1 MDETMSIT
9 STLWNESTG
18 HCDCCGRV
26 SKKIW
31 GDLSD
36 ATGTQAVYFVHWTVG
51 APEHCPNIDLVLGR
65 WGDGADPVDRDL
77 VSLAYRPGPDGGS
90 FMVIDGQGRPPDTR
104 SICGRALRRDEVVD
118 TPLASHVFSLVDAL
132 WLTEPRIAEVRALNA
147 PN

>member
-1 MDETMSIT
+1 MDIT
-9 STLWNESTG
+9 STFWNESTG

-36 ATGTQAVYFVHWTVG
+36 ASGTQAIYFVHWTVG
-51 APEHCPNIDLVLGR
+51 APEHCPNIDLVLGK
-65 WGDGADPVDRDL
+65 WGEGTDPVDRDL

-90 FMVIDGQGRPPDTR
+90 FMVIDAQGRPPDDR
-104 SICGRALRRDEVVD
+104 GLCGRALRRDEVVG

-132 WLTEPRIAEVRALNA
+132 WLKEPRIAEVRDLNG
-147 PN
+147 PS